1 MEPNDFA
8 EILLD
13 LQRNAPDLQK
23 NAINPHF
30 KNKYVTLD
38 ELLGKVLPLLHERG
52 LVLVQAPAET
62 SVGAPGL
69 RTVIWHESGG
79 CVLDDT
85 MPLTLDKTSPQAQGS
100 AITYAR
106 RYALMAILGLVADED
121 DDGAKATTARRTR
134 TVKPKEDEAP
144 ADTSSDANEGGDY
157 F

>member
-1 MEPNDFA
+1 MDA
-8 EILLD
+8 KLAGVLLD
-13 LQRNAPDLQK
+13 LQKNAPELQK

-52 LVLVQAPAET
+52 IVLIQAPCET
-62 SVGAPGL
+62 SVGEPGL
-69 RTVIWHESGG
+69 RTSLWSEGG
-79 CVLDDT
+79 CLIDDI

-106 RYALMAILGLVADED
+106 RYALMSILGLVADED
-121 DDGAKATTARRTR
+121 DDGEKATTSRRVR
-134 TVKPKEDEAP
+134 TTKPKVSSAGTPEDAV
-144 ADTSSDANEGGDY
+144 SGGDY